1 MPEVRLNIPDNIYR
15 VLVDRASKAGYR
27 DVSEYLLHIISSM
40 AEAGGAPDISKYVED
55 TVAKHVSRVERK
67 LSDVVNAYTAR
78 VEELASKIA
87 SLHEELDEIKS
98 RIEGFE
104 ERLREREEREA
115 REERR
120 EAQQTRRATAI
131 DILKQQK
138 VFYESSIYGKIK
150 NRDKFFQ
157 KLEREGA
164 VIISTDR
171 ERIAI
176 DRDFWNSFTSKL
188 SRIHSDSEEIIRG
201 VLSDRREIELFEKLK
216 DSGIVIYDATEK
228 RWKLVE

>member
-27 DVSEYLLHIISSM
+27 DVSEYLFHVISSM
-40 AEAGGAPDISKYVED
+40 VEAGGAPDISRYVEE
-55 TVAKHVSRVERK
+55 TVVKHVSRVERK

-98 RIEGFE
+98 RVEGFE
-104 ERLREREEREA
+104 ERLREKEDKEA

-120 EAQQTRRATAI
+120 EAQQARRATAI
-131 DILKQQK
+131 DILRQQK

-157 KLEREGA
+157 KLDREGA

-176 DRDFWNSFTSKL
+176 DRDFWSSFTSKL

-201 VLSDRREIELFEKLK
+201 VFSDRREMELFEKLK

-228 RWKLVE
+228 KWKLVE